1 MMEGDLIPLV
11 GVFNLGMPEVGCCP
25 LLVWDFD
32 ETDEVDDDVDGRG
45 DGVVGRPRILWFDA
59 A

>member
-1 MMEGDLIPLV
+1 MIEGDLIPLV
-11 GVFNLGMPEVGCCP
+11 GVFNLGIPEVGCCP

-45 DGVVGRPRILWFDA
+45 DGVVGRPRIL
-59 A
+59 